1 MCVRKNNVNV
11 CYTWHIS
18 LILLM
23 QIESLMQYMYAH
35 VRMYVD
41 IPSKGDKYV
50 RDKAISI
57 SGGAFF

>member
-1 MCVRKNNVNV
+1 MVFIL
-11 CYTWHIS
+11 HIIM
-18 LILLM
+18 ILLM

-41 IPSKGDKYV
+41 IPSKGGKYV

>member
-35 VRMYVD
+35 VRRY
-41 IPSKGDKYV
+41 IPSKGGKYV